1 MRRNRR
7 HLRGVPEPERLPRD
21 RASLLAEI
29 DARLRERERLRER
42 GGSARDLERRRSEI
56 TRLQWQLA
64 RAMHARGDDPE
75 AA

>member
-7 HLRGVPEPERLPRD
+7 HLRAMSKPERLPRD

-42 GGSARDLERRRSEI
+42 GGSARELERRRSEI

-64 RAMHARGDDPE
+64 RAMRRGDDPE